1 MEAWRGAATN
11 IWDAGADGVSLF
23 NLFPTEPDE
32 RLHQIGSYD
41 TLKGLDKTYGVDRVV
56 PDQFI
61 GCLRPGLM
69 AAGRLPLALT
79 AGEVVPVQVRVGE
92 NIVANVP
99 AGKAVGVRLRLKVL
113 GLESTDGVEV
123 KFNGE
128 RVEGIALDQLSATD
142 SDDAWF
148 ERKLSPLLVQPGDN
162 LVEVK
167 LLRPQESTEPVAL
180 DGLELLV
187 RYK

>member
-1 MEAWRGAATN
+1 
-11 IWDAGADGVSLF
+11 
-23 NLFPTEPDE
+23 
-32 RLHQIGSYD
+32 

-79 AGEVVPVQVRVGE
+79 AGEAVPVQVRVGE

-167 LLRPQESTEPVAL
+167 LLRSQESTEPVAL

>member
-1 MEAWRGAATN
+1 
-11 IWDAGADGVSLF
+11 
-23 NLFPTEPDE
+23 
-32 RLHQIGSYD
+32 
-41 TLKGLDKTYGVDRVV
+41 
-56 PDQFI
+56 
-61 GCLRPGLM
+61 
-69 AAGRLPLALT
+69 
-79 AGEVVPVQVRVGE
+79 VGE

-99 AGKAVGVRLRLKVL
+99 AGKAVGVRLRLKLL

-123 KFNGE
+123 KFNGQP
-128 RVEGIALDQLSATD
+128 VEGIALDQLSATD

-148 ERKLSPLLVQPGDN
+148 ERELSPLLVQPGDN

-180 DGLELLV
+180 DGLELFV